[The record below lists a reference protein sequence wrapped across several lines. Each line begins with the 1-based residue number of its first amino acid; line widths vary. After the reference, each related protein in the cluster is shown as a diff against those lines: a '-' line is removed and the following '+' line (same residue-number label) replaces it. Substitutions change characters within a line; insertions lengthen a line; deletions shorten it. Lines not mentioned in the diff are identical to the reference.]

1 MQLDRWTAS
10 KVEKVLADLKSC
22 QKWLNLIAN
31 MHKISKWSN
40 KAQTS
45 PPLFET
51 RSHQVV
57 CVPEAKSLHYYHS
70 VDMRSAPPP
79 DSHHCSC
86 NQLLSTPTCCSSL
99 SSLATS
105 PSRRPI
111 SIFRSCFSSASCCMW
126 CLEHVGY
133 VSQISLC
140 LITREFHLH
149 RPLV

>member
-1 MQLDRWTAS
+1 MVKQGS
-10 KVEKVLADLKSC
+10 KTHLLSSRLALIKLYVCLKQRVFIIIILWIC
-22 QKWLNLIAN
+22 
-31 MHKISKWSN
+31 
-40 KAQTS
+40 AQ
-45 PPLFET
+45 PP
-51 RSHQVV
+51 H
-57 CVPEAKSLHYYHS
+57 
-70 VDMRSAPPP
+70 
-79 DSHHCSC
+79 SHHWYC

-140 LITREFHLH
+140 LIIREFHLY
-149 RPLV
+149 RPLSTKCLVFSCSNIFCCLLCPPSPCKSSLS